1 MANAYNTDLSKF
13 NFDYLEGTRYS
24 KVYEVLNVAKD
35 LYKVDKGACCTKL
48 RYALEIIVS
57 EIMEICGWQSNK
69 RERVIDNIR
78 VLENKLPSDFVD
90 DGDKEIFFEMHNV
103 RRNGNDGTHYDGEKE
118 IDLDKASHTSWI
130 AMKKICKWAVT
141 FEDRYKKYQKEA
153 QEEAKRLAEKERREK
168 EERDK
173 KINGYLKTAGKVAV
187 GIAAAVIGVFIGKR
201 VKW

>member
-1 MANAYNTDLSKF
+1 MDNAYNTDLSKF
-13 NFDYLEGTRYS
+13 NFDYLKDTRYN

-35 LYKVDKGACCTKL
+35 LYRLDKGACCTKL
-48 RYALEIIVS
+48 RYALEMIVS
-57 EIMEICGWQSNK
+57 EVMDICGWSNNK
-69 RERVIDNIR
+69 KERIIDNLR

-90 DGDKEIFFEMHNV
+90 EADKEIFFEMHNV

-118 IDLDKASHTSWI
+118 VDLDKASHTSWI
-130 AMKKICKWAVT
+130 AMKKICKWAVS

-153 QEEAKRLAEKERREK
+153 QEKAKHLAEKERKEK

-173 KINGYLKTAGKVAV
+173 KIKGYLKTAGKVVA
-187 GIAAAVIGVFIGKR
+187 GIAAAAIGVVLGKR